1 MFVGLIF
8 GGHDKIGNKYSKF
21 LFCCLKSQDMRVW
34 GKYILKLT
42 NVAFVTVSEIKK

>member
-21 LFCCLKSQDMRVW
+21 LFW

-42 NVAFVTVSEIKK
+42 NVALVTVSEIKE